1 MATRRR
7 GAATGAVAL
16 AGALLIG
23 GLAASPAAAV
33 THNGSVN
40 CTYVSYVSLT
50 IDAKGPGRGSWQ
62 NRSTSEVLPFTFPL
76 GHTKKTTS
84 WLNVNWSVTAD
95 AGFER
100 TPYTQC
106 GA

>member
-7 GAATGAVAL
+7 GATTGAVAL

-23 GLAASPAAAV
+23 GLAATPAAAV
-33 THNGSVN
+33 THHGSVN
-40 CTYVSYVSLT
+40 CRYVSYVSLT
-50 IDAKGPGRGSWQ
+50 IDAKGPGVGSWQ
-62 NRSTSEVLPFTFPL
+62 NLGGSGVSEFEFL
-76 GHTKKTTS
+76 GGYSKKTTS
-84 WLNVNWSVTAD
+84 WLYVSWSVTAD
-95 AGFER
+95 AGFYR